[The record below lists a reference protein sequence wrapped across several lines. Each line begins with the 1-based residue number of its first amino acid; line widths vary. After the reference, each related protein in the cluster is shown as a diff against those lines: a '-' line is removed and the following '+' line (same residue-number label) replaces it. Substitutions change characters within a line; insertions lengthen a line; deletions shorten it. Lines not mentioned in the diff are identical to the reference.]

1 MSYYEDCKI
10 DDNSITIMNHCITVN
25 DAIEQEYY
33 RITMDILNR
42 PSLFYELYIDKDIE
56 NKCKFDVLK
65 YSIYPNERNKLNQL
79 KPIIPQNIDDNN
91 SLKISWSLLSS
102 DMFIAALKFK
112 IKEERITRNLRKN
125 LEFTNHK
132 IKIVENKLSLL
143 IAKYINNLKINNNY
157 IKSIETNYATLQQ
170 QVEINNN
177 YIKLIETNYATLQQ
191 QLKINNNYIKS
202 IETNYATLQQQLEYQ
217 SNINN
222 INETNYA
229 TLQQQLEYQSNINN
243 INETNYATL
252 QQQLEYQS
260 NINNINETN
269 YATLQQ
275 QLKITNNYIKSIE
288 TNYATLQ
295 QQLEYQ
301 SNINETNYATLQQQL
316 KINNNYIKSIET
328 NYATLQQQLEYQS
341 NINNINETSYIIS
354 YQQFESKYIDIKNNL
369 KINNLKLNYLY
380 YIIGIKF
387 IIIVSLLIF

>member
-56 NKCKFDVLK
+56 NKCKFEYLK
-65 YSIYPNERNKLNQL
+65 HQIYPNERNKLNQL

-91 SLKISWSLLSS
+91 SLKISWRLLSS

-143 IAKYINNLKINNNY
+143 IAKYINNLKITNNY

-170 QVEINNN
+170 QLEINNN
-177 YIKLIETNYATLQQ
+177 YIKSIETNYATLQQ

-217 SNINN
+217 S
-222 INETNYA
+222 
-229 TLQQQLEYQSNINN
+229 
-243 INETNYATL
+243 
-252 QQQLEYQS
+252 
-260 NINNINETN
+260 
-269 YATLQQ
+269 
-275 QLKITNNYIKSIE
+275 
-288 TNYATLQ
+288 
-295 QQLEYQ
+295 
-301 SNINETNYATLQQQL
+301 
-316 KINNNYIKSIET
+316 
-328 NYATLQQQLEYQS
+328 
-341 NINNINETSYIIS
+341 NINETSYIIS

>member
-252 QQQLEYQS
+252 QQQL
-260 NINNINETN
+260 
-269 YATLQQ
+269 
-275 QLKITNNYIKSIE
+275 KITNNYIKSIE